1 MFLPV
6 IIIVIGGLGL
16 CLCVLLFLFSRDKTA
31 RLPFIK
37 ESALNRE
44 VDLDKYAPTLHPD
57 IFIETGLPDHP
68 FRLVKN
74 GIFCGVCLIT
84 NPVKHS
90 EGSTFVHSHNCTVI
104 RKEWKIMICKDAV
117 QAEYFISLDKAHY
130 RKR

>member
-1 MFLPV
+1 LPTFIV
-6 IIIVIGGLGL
+6 VIGFLGL
-16 CLCVLLFLFSRDKTA
+16 CLCAILFFLARDKSMRMPA
-31 RLPFIK
+31 IK

-44 VDLDKYAPTLHPD
+44 VDLGKYMPTVHPD
-57 IFIETGLPDHP
+57 IYVEAGLPDHP

-84 NPVKHS
+84 NPFKHI
-90 EGSTFVHSHNCTVI
+90 EGSTLVHTHNCTVI

-117 QAEYFISLDKAHY
+117 QAEYFISLGKAHY